1 MPRKRRHQH
10 TRHEKSVFTKDD
22 FHLNK
27 HDEEKVLL
35 FAAGILFG
43 VGVSAAIVTS
53 VFWFT
58 SVALAVLGAVLF
70 MIEYRQK

>member
-1 MPRKRRHQH
+1 MPKKRRQQH
-10 TRHEKSVFTKDD
+10 KKSTFTKNE
-22 FHLNK
+22 FHLDR

-43 VGVSAAIVTS
+43 VGVSAAIVTN